1 MVQISVFNYLYWCMG
16 TDNEL
21 LKLED
26 LSAEQ
31 LAQFVHELIDKDFSR
46 LVQLLYRLD
55 VSEDKLR
62 SVLLEHPT
70 GDAGEMIAALILERI
85 AQREKNKQLFK
96 QEGEIPEDEKW

>member
-1 MVQISVFNYLYWCMG
+1 MS

-26 LSAEQ
+26 LGPEQ
-31 LAQFVHELIDKDFSR
+31 LAEFIHQLIDKDFSR

-55 VSEDKLR
+55 VSEAKLR

-70 GDAGEMIAALILERI
+70 GDAGEMIAQLILERI
-85 AQREKNKQLFK
+85 AQRDKNKQLFK
-96 QEGEIPEDEKW
+96 QQGDIPEDEKW

>member
-1 MVQISVFNYLYWCMG
+1 MS

-26 LSAEQ
+26 LGPEQ
-31 LAQFVHELIDKDFSR
+31 LAEFIHQLIDKDFSR

-55 VSEDKLR
+55 VSEAKLR

-70 GDAGEMIAALILERI
+70 GDAGEMIAQLILERI
-85 AQREKNKQLFK
+85 AQKEKNKQLFK
-96 QEGEIPEDEKW
+96 QQGDIPEDEKW

>member
-1 MVQISVFNYLYWCMG
+1 MS

-26 LSAEQ
+26 LGPEQ
-31 LAQFVHELIDKDFSR
+31 LAEFIHQLIDKDFSQ

-55 VSEDKLR
+55 VSEAKLR

-70 GDAGEMIAALILERI
+70 GDAGEMIAQLILERI

-96 QEGEIPEDEKW
+96 QQGDIPEDEKW

>member
-1 MVQISVFNYLYWCMG
+1 MSN
-16 TDNEL
+16 DNEL

-26 LSAEQ
+26 LGPEQ
-31 LAQFVHELIDKDFSR
+31 LAEFIHQLIDKDFSR

-55 VSEDKLR
+55 VSEAKLR

-70 GDAGEMIAALILERI
+70 GDAGEMIAQLILERI

-96 QEGEIPEDEKW
+96 QQDDIPEDEKW

>member
-1 MVQISVFNYLYWCMG
+1 MS

-26 LSAEQ
+26 LGPEQ
-31 LAQFVHELIDKDFSR
+31 LAEFIHQLIDKDFSR
-46 LVQLLYRLD
+46 LVQILYRLD
-55 VSEDKLR
+55 VSEAKLR

-70 GDAGEMIAALILERI
+70 GDAGEMIAQLILERI

-96 QEGEIPEDEKW
+96 QQGDIPEDEKW

>member
-1 MVQISVFNYLYWCMG
+1 MS

-26 LSAEQ
+26 LGLEQ
-31 LAQFVHELIDKDFSR
+31 LAEFIHQLIDKDFSR

-55 VSEDKLR
+55 VSEAKLR

-70 GDAGEMIAALILERI
+70 GDAGEMIAQLILERI
-85 AQREKNKQLFK
+85 AQRDKNKQLFK
-96 QEGEIPEDEKW
+96 QQGDIPEDEKW

>member
-1 MVQISVFNYLYWCMG
+1 MS

-26 LSAEQ
+26 LGPEQ
-31 LAQFVHELIDKDFSR
+31 LAEFIHQLIDKDFSR

-55 VSEDKLR
+55 VSEAKLR

-70 GDAGEMIAALILERI
+70 GDAGEMIAQLILERI

-96 QEGEIPEDEKW
+96 QQGDIPEDEKW

>member
-1 MVQISVFNYLYWCMG
+1 MS

-26 LSAEQ
+26 LGPEQ
-31 LAQFVHELIDKDFSR
+31 LAEFIHQLIDKDFSR

-55 VSEDKLR
+55 VSEAKLR

-70 GDAGEMIAALILERI
+70 GDAGEMIAQLILERI

-96 QEGEIPEDEKW
+96 QQDDIPEDEKW

>member
-1 MVQISVFNYLYWCMG
+1 MKFITFIPMG

-26 LSAEQ
+26 LTAEQ
-31 LAQFVHELIDKDFSR
+31 MAAFINDLIDRDFAR

-55 VSEDKLR
+55 VSEDKLK

-70 GDAGEMIAALILERI
+70 GDAGDMIAGLIMERI
-85 AQREKNKQLFK
+85 AQREKAKELFK
-96 QEGEIPEDEKW
+96 QKGEIPEDEKW